1 MDILTISKKELKL
14 AVQESVRE
22 ALAKELAPL
31 RAMFFPFVSDKE
43 QRDIERRY
51 DKPLRKSAKSR
62 KMELLKNWVANGA
75 DFIAFVP
82 VRFVWL

>member
-1 MDILTISKKELKL
+1 MEDLIMYVTICYNILMDILTISKKELKL

-62 KMELLKNWVANGA
+62 KME
-75 DFIAFVP
+75 P
-82 VRFVWL
+82 